1 VTARTV
7 VLEPADIV
15 TLLLALDMLSRYA
28 TTQRAVAVIADNKLK
43 AAAMQA
49 MLDHIGRL
57 RIRLS

>member
-7 VLEPADIV
+7 VLEAADIV
-15 TLLLALDMLSRYA
+15 TLLLALDMLDSYA
-28 TTQRAVAVIADNKLK
+28 PTLRTIAVIDNNNLK

-57 RIRLS
+57 RPLLR